1 MRTLAIILISLI
13 SIPAMAKKQDIEVS
27 LHNSTSD
34 TIKVYMVV
42 SKSTTEQGENA
53 FDPETI
59 FPGKTLK
66 KTIIVERYSF
76 VRAWGEPINKGGRTK
91 IEQSIIQ
98 KGDDKFSRTLAYEL
112 DPNNQKDVVSLSS
125 LSNKYKFDPSFFYD
139 KKETNPKP
147 ISALF
152 NRHLGGIIAYREEGD
167 SIIIER
173 TVSPVQLGTENN
185 IKYGTL
191 TSTDEYLISSETN
204 QEIGSSI
211 PVVGTLGIDFVNSN
225 TYQIKLSYRG
235 MGVIEWEDNGVNIDD
250 AFYSLNEKTLY
261 NIGELR
267 TRYPNL
273 KLDVIDKAFVFD
285 GIFAEV
291 TRMNKLATKNEI
303 NASTFFNNAGFF
315 KKETKSLSSETYGS
329 SYLGFWTTGT
339 MDLTGGLDRA
349 SYVYYSKESQ
359 LLAFKSNEEVISYYN
374 DLKSTNP
381 DLPNLVNKS
390 QILDYFKSEKAQ
402 IMEQYDIPQ
411 NIDNQL
417 MNNLRN
423 IDPNTE
429 NPLLN
434 PDNSQFENLIQEFI
448 QRQNNSQLNN
458 NILNQLNEKFKNQ
471 NN

>member
-1 MRTLAIILISLI
+1 MRSLTIFLISLI
-13 SIPAMAKKQDIEVS
+13 SISVIAKKQDIEVS
-27 LHNSTSD
+27 LYNSTND
-34 TIKVYMVV
+34 TIRVYMIV
-42 SKSTTEQGENA
+42 SKNTTEQGENA
-53 FDPETI
+53 FDPQTL
-59 FPGKTLK
+59 FPGKNLK
-66 KTIIVERYSF
+66 KTISIERYSF
-76 VRAWGEPINKGGRTK
+76 LRAWGEPINKGGRTK
-91 IEQSIIQ
+91 IEQAIVQ
-98 KGDDKFSRTLAYEL
+98 KGDNKFARNLAYEL

-125 LSNKYKFDPSFFYD
+125 LSNKYKFNPSFFYD

-152 NRHLGGIIAYREEGD
+152 NRHLGGVIAYREQGD

-173 TVSPVQLGTENN
+173 TISPVQLGTEND

-191 TSTDEYLISSETN
+191 TSTDEFLISSETN
-204 QEIGSSI
+204 QEIDSNI
-211 PVVGTLGIDFVNSN
+211 PVVGTLGIDFLNSN

-250 AFYSLNEKTLY
+250 AFYSLNERTLY

-329 SYLGFWTTGT
+329 SYLGFWTSATT
-339 MDLTGGLDRA
+339 DLTGGLDRA

-359 LLAFKSNEEVISYYN
+359 LLAFKSNEEVLIYYN

-381 DLPNLVNKS
+381 DLPNLSNKS
-390 QILDYFKSEKAQ
+390 QILEYFSSEKIQ
-402 IMEQYDIPQ
+402 IMEQYNIPQ
-411 NIDNQL
+411 SIDNQL

-423 IDPNTE
+423 INPNIE

-434 PDNSQFENLIQEFI
+434 PDNLEFENLIQEFI
-448 QRQNNSQLNN
+448 KQQNNSQLNSN
-458 NILNQLNEKFKNQ
+458 TLRELNEKFKNDE
-471 NN
+471 N